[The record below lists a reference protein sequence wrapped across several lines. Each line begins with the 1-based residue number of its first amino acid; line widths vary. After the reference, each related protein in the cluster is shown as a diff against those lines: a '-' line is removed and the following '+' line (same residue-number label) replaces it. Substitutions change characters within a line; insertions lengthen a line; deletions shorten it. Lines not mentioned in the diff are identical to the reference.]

1 MMTYNDYK
9 EVMETLAKDW
19 GEDGEKVVAL
29 ALHNPVNI
37 SFDNFLMHCVCCG
50 GDWGAM
56 LLSGVKHYRPE
67 VYDAIPEHM
76 GVYAFKDILL
86 VLSLLGVSTKK
97 E

>member
-1 MMTYNDYK
+1 MNFDDYTK
-9 EVMETLAKDW
+9 AMETLAADW
-19 GEDGEKVVAL
+19 EEDGKKVVAL

-37 SFDNFLMHCVCCG
+37 SFDEFLGNCVCCG